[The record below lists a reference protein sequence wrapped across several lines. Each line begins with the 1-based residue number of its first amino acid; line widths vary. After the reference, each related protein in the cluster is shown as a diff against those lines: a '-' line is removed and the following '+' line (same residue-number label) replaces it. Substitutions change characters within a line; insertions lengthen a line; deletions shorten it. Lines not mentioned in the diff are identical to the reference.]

1 MPARLVLVNPGTR
14 QDRILGPKLT
24 AKRRAALGE
33 FLRDRR
39 EKLAPARVGLQAHG
53 RRRTPGLRREE
64 VAQLSGVSVAWYTWL
79 EQGREINPSQQA
91 LDAITTALN
100 LTTDERMHVFVLAG
114 HAAPTAP
121 PEPLPAA
128 APPQVQAV
136 LDAFAYPAYVSDRAW
151 NIVGWNRHAD
161 QIFGYSR
168 RDPKDRNTLVIAF
181 GDPTFRALLVN
192 ANDESAALVANFRR
206 SIEELPDDPAIDRVV
221 ERLLAYPDFK
231 KLWERHEVKRRH
243 FSKKVLQHPTL
254 GRLVFETQSYQSA
267 PFGLRLVLYVPDAA
281 TKIALGSRHERQG
294 HRHHRR

>member
-1 MPARLVLVNPGTR
+1 VNPGTR

-24 AKRRAALGE
+24 AKRRATLGE

-39 EKLAPARVGLQAHG
+39 EKLAPARVGLPALG

-79 EQGREINPSQQA
+79 EQGRAINPSKDA

-100 LTTDERMHVFVLAG
+100 LSAEERSHVFVLAG

-136 LDAFAYPAYVSDRAW
+136 LDALAFPAYVSDRAW
-151 NIVGWNRHAD
+151 NIVGWNAPAD
-161 QIFGYSR
+161 RIFGYSR

-181 GDPTFRALLVN
+181 GDPAFRALLVN
-192 ANDESAALVANFRR
+192 WADEAAALVANFRR
-206 SIEELPDDPAIDRVV
+206 SIEELPDDPAIERVV
-221 ERLLAYPDFK
+221 DRLLAYPDFK
-231 KLWERHEVKRRH
+231 KLWVRHEVKRRY
-243 FSKKVLQHPTL
+243 FAKKQLQHPAL
-254 GRLVFETQSYQSA
+254 GRLTFETQSYHSA
-267 PFGLRLVLYVPDAA
+267 PFGLRLVIYTPDAA
-281 TKIALGSRHERQG
+281 TQIALRGEG
-294 HRHHRR
+294 DRRRRRSNAA